1 MKYYVMTLRG
11 DWKFLKQCLNLKR
24 HPQTEKIC
32 FSCLATKGNH
42 EPEMNFTDLRPA
54 ATWKNTVFS
63 SPTPWGHPPSVQS
76 LRFFDIQKIGLDL
89 LHIWH
94 LGVARDL
101 CHVLNGAPSFP
112 FFKKLKINWIWLFLA
127 ELRIGAAMHS
137 LVRGGYFGDG
147 GVSVRLH
154 RATMRMRDWCKL
166 NKKTTAL
173 RRFTADNLNFKGQQ
187 FPDPWQ

>member
-63 SPTPWGHPPSVQS
+63 SPTPWGHSPSVRS

-112 FFKKLKINWIWLFLA
+112 FLRNLKLIGFGSFSQSSGLA
-127 ELRIGAAMHS
+127 QQCIAWCVVAILVMVAAVSGCTGQPCACGIGASSTRRQQPFEDS
-137 LVRGGYFGDG
+137 L
-147 GVSVRLH
+147 L
-154 RATMRMRDWCKL
+154 
-166 NKKTTAL
+166 TT
-173 RRFTADNLNFKGQQ
+173 
-187 FPDPWQ
+187 